1 MIFPE
6 PIQEFDLMQI
16 GQRIQEVRNQKRI
29 KAIDMAM
36 QLDMSKNQY
45 SRIECGES
53 MCTTK
58 VLYKLAQYLEVSAD
72 YLLYGRREDR
82 YIVQIALLLQG
93 KSSKEVEKM
102 IQVMQIMAS

>member
-1 MIFPE
+1 MIFQE
-6 PIQEFDLMQI
+6 HIQKYDPMQI
-16 GQRIQEVRNQKRI
+16 GQRIQELRTQKGI

-58 VLYKLAQYLEVSAD
+58 VLHKLSQYLEVSAD
-72 YLLYGRREDR
+72 YLLYGRKEDQ
-82 YIVQIALLLQG
+82 YIVQIVLLFEG

-102 IQVMQIMAS
+102 IQVLQIMAS